1 MNAKIQKVREELEK
15 DQEKLEKLQARIE
28 KLTKKLN
35 ELESTEIIGMVRAT
49 GLTLDQLMTM
59 SAYSGDSRSPIP
71 MISVHSVGDLLYRRQ
86 S

>member
-15 DQEKLEKLQARIE
+15 DQEKMEKLQARIE

-49 GLTLDQLMTM
+49 GLTLDQLALLIPTLK
-59 SAYSGDSRSPIP
+59 DNPIP
-71 MISVHSVGDLLYRRQ
+71 KPEQEGSEIETE
-86 S
+86 